1 MRKAHM
7 KDIPTVVTFVTVALG
22 FVVFLNAWKPD
33 ALSAVTALSKPAH
46 CKMTASRAPVC
57 RSEPERLER

>member
-1 MRKAHM
+1 MRDVLSA
-7 KDIPTVVTFVTVALG
+7 VTFVTVALG
-22 FVVFLNAWKPD
+22 IVVFLNAWKPD

-46 CKMTASRAPVC
+46 CKTTASRAPAC